1 MPQIHWGAKM
11 RTAPESRKIAALI
24 TSVRDN
30 VLIPRP
36 DFQRRSVWTRPDKIA
51 FIETILTGL
60 PFPEIYIAAG
70 TVDTTTGAT
79 TELLVDGQQRVTTI
93 FEYFKGV
100 SPFSIS
106 RTIKKYEDL
115 DEQQK
120 RDFLGYD
127 VSVRNL
133 GYLAEDMLVTVFNRM
148 NATSYNLNEIERFNA
163 VYLGEFKRFV
173 ENIAQ
178 NAFFSDIKLFSST
191 DIRRM
196 KDTLYIASL
205 AVTMMSSYFNRDD
218 QIETFLAE
226 YNDEFDRAAEIGDR
240 FRAVMQFIID
250 LKLPATSPAFR
261 KADLYTLFIELDRQ
275 LFKKKAT
282 IEATK
287 TRESLLRFYE
297 AVQQA
302 RGGAVEDQNV
312 RAYFETTL
320 QNTNDRG
327 QRIARGR
334 IIEALLDGLART
346 DSEDISTPSSQEA

>member
-1 MPQIHWGAKM
+1 M
-11 RTAPESRKIAALI
+11 RTAPESRKIASLI
-24 TSVRDN
+24 TSVRDS

-36 DFQRRSVWTRPDKIA
+36 EFQRRSVWTRPDKIA
-51 FIETILTGL
+51 FIETILKGL
-60 PFPEIYIAAG
+60 PFPEIYVAAG

-93 FEYFKGV
+93 FEYFRGL
-100 SPFSIS
+100 SPFSVS

-133 GYLAEDMLVTVFNRM
+133 GYLAEDMLVMVFNRM

-163 VYLGEFKRFV
+163 VYLGEFKKFV
-173 ENIAQ
+173 EDIAQ
-178 NAFFSDIKLFSST
+178 NQFFADIKLFSSA

-205 AVTMMSSYFNRDD
+205 VATMMSSYFNRDD
-218 QIETFLAE
+218 QVENYLAE
-226 YNDEFDRAAEIGDR
+226 YNDEFDRSAEISDR
-240 FRAVMQFIID
+240 FHSVIKLIID
-250 LKLPATSPAFR
+250 MNIPTTSPAFR
-261 KADLYTLFIELDRQ
+261 KADLYTLFVELDRQ
-275 LFKKKAT
+275 IFKKRAR
-282 IEATK
+282 IEAAD

-302 RGGAVEDQNV
+302 RGGVVEDQNV

-334 IIEALLDGLART
+334 IIEALLDGLALT
-346 DSEDISTPSSQEA
+346 NSEGVDAANGQVA